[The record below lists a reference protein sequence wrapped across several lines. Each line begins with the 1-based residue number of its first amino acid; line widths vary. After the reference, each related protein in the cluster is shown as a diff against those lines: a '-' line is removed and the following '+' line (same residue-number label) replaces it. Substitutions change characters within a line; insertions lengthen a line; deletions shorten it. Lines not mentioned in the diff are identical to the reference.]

1 MSTQQQNGA
10 QQRTSGNTNLA
21 TQRPT
26 GKAGQFLSYIE
37 NHKDQLAMALPK
49 HLNADR
55 MSRLALT
62 CFNSNRQLQ
71 ECDPKSVF
79 ASVVL
84 ASQMGLEIGVRG
96 AGYLV
101 PYKGKA
107 TFVPGWMGI
116 VDLVSRTGRASVW
129 TGAVYEGDHFSYSLG
144 DKPFIEHR
152 PGDGETDDPSKL
164 LFVYAVGRVNGAEWP
179 VIEVWSNAKVR
190 RHFKKYNK
198 VGEKHY
204 AHTNWEMYARKVP
217 LLQVC
222 KYMPSSVELTAAI
235 NADHA
240 HEQGKGM
247 VFDGEFSHVVDDGDQ
262 APDDAG
268 NAGAGNG
275 GAEKPQLP
283 TLSDA
288 EFEAGY
294 DTWAKLIEGGKKT
307 AADVLA
313 MIGSKHSLSEQQ
325 RKAIEGVKAPTKQ

>member
-1 MSTQQQNGA
+1 MNANTSQNG
-10 QQRTSGNTNLA
+10 SS
-21 TQRPT
+21 QRPSTNQIASTTPAT
-26 GKAGQFLSYIE
+26 GNAAKFLSYLDK
-37 NHKDQLAMALPK
+37 HKDQLAAALPK

-62 CFNSNRQLQ
+62 CFSSSKQLQ
-71 ECDPKSVF
+71 DCEPKSVF
-79 ASVVL
+79 AAVVL
-84 ASQMGLEIGVRG
+84 ASQMGLEIGVG
-96 AGYLV
+96 GQGYIV

-107 TFVPGWMGI
+107 QFIPGWMGI
-116 VDLVSRTGRASVW
+116 VDLVSRTGRATVW
-129 TGAVYEGDHFSYSLG
+129 TGAVFEGDYFEYSLG
-144 DKPFIEHR
+144 DKPFLTHR
-152 PGDGETDDPSKL
+152 PAGEDDPAKL
-164 LFVYAVGRVNGAEWP
+164 LFVYAIGRVNKAEWP
-179 VIEVWSNAKVR
+179 VIEVWSNARVR
-190 RHFKKYNK
+190 RHFTKYNK
-198 VGEKHY
+198 VGDRHY
-204 AHTNWEMYARKVP
+204 AHQNWEMYARKVP

-222 KYMPSSVELTAAI
+222 KYMPKSVELTAAL
-235 NADHA
+235 NAEFASEH
-240 HEQGKGM
+240 GKGM